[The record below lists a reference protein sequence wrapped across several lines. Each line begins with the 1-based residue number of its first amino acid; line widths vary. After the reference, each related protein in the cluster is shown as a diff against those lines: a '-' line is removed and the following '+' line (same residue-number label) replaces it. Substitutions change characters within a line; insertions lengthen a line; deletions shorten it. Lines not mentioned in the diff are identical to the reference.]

1 MVREL
6 RTHHL
11 KEEGLL
17 RVSGNQQKVNQLHK
31 MIESHWKSNGPID
44 HRGFAAVENALSDSS
59 AHDVAGLLKMFL
71 RQLPES
77 LLTSEYIGS
86 FAQIADIDDRD
97 EQLTAV
103 NCLLLLLPEANRQ
116 TLRELLKFL
125 REVVDNQTAN
135 RMTSQAVAT
144 VIGPNLF
151 PPRIVKPAS
160 SKAGMDSINEV
171 VSRFVNFFFKLNVF
185 TKDNVINVFCTKFST
200 ILYKNSLKITFVCC
214 DN

>member
-1 MVREL
+1 MAQLASNIKVEVAGDVRHV
-6 RTHHL
+6 R
-11 KEEGLL
+11 G
-17 RVSGNQQKVNQLHK
+17 VWQK
-31 MIESHWKSNGPID
+31 
-44 HRGFAAVENALSDSS
+44 AAVENALSDSS

-171 VSRFVNFFFKLNVF
+171 VSHFVNFFFN
-185 TKDNVINVFCTKFST
+185 
-200 ILYKNSLKITFVCC
+200 
-214 DN
+214 